1 MIYIFVCFTLDYIA
15 IALDISI
22 TMTLINEFAWLR
34 EAVSLFTFI
43 QIARWRSP
51 KNGNIDPQV
60 GEVDSKV

>member
-1 MIYIFVCFTLDYIA
+1 
-15 IALDISI
+15 
-22 TMTLINEFAWLR
+22 MTLINAFSWLR